1 MKPFI
6 SKNFKQKAKDFVRS
20 TDFSKALLIG
30 IALTTPIVLGVF
42 FDLVQYGIVITMG
55 AMLASPSD
63 TSGSLSHKLT
73 GVFLSMVIAVLMSII
88 GGSLSYFSELKV
100 LAIGIL
106 TFFIAYLSVYGFRAS
121 LVSFSGLFAL
131 VISFSP
137 VAGDLVIL
145 ERAVLIATGGVWY
158 MFLVYG
164 WHLLFPKMPTEFY
177 LSKTFDLT
185 SEYLKIRGQLASKAN
200 NRDELFKK
208 LLIVQSELT
217 DTHETLREIL
227 ISTRKGS
234 GQSVYEGKRL
244 LIFAL
249 LIDMLE
255 LAMANPV
262 NYSKTDTFFEKNPK
276 YLTDFQQLLF
286 EMSRRLKEISNHL
299 SAPKRLSKH
308 SRIIEFLKEVQ
319 EDVDTYGRENEIDKE
334 SATMLRNLY
343 KYQSEQASKIEKIEW
358 LILGPKISE
367 VPFIKTSEAQKFL
380 TKESYNHRV
389 LVENL
394 NFNSPIFRHSLR
406 LSVVTII
413 GYLIGDFFEVQNSYW
428 ILLTI
433 IVIMRPGYGLTK
445 QRSQERTIGTL
456 LGGAI
461 AVVAVLL
468 IQNVWI
474 YAVLAI
480 FSLMTSF
487 TMIQKNFKA
496 AAVFVTLS
504 VVFSYALFTSDIFSV
519 IQYRVVDTLIG
530 TSLAVAGNILLWP
543 AWEIQ
548 GIQKTLSET
557 IAANKQYLKA
567 IVAFYQK
574 KGEPTSELKVSRK
587 KAFLELSNLSSAFQR
602 MTQEPKSQHKIM
614 EQVYE
619 IVVLNHT
626 FLSSL
631 ASLSTYIITHPTT
644 KASENFKKVSDSIIS
659 NLQVAEDLLN
669 GKIES
674 SELLTN
680 KVYTQAV
687 FDATYG
693 IHYESIA
700 KANTDE
706 IEERQLIREQLK
718 WLLSLSEK
726 IPKVLIKLPR
736 I

>member
-1 MKPFI
+1 MKSFI
-6 SKNFKQKAKDFVRS
+6 KTYKQKSKDFVRS
-20 TDFSKALLIG
+20 TDFSKAFLIG
-30 IALTTPIVLGVF
+30 IALTTPIILGVL
-42 FDLVQYGIVITMG
+42 FDFLQYGIAITMG

-88 GGSLSYFSELKV
+88 GSNLIYFSELQV
-100 LAIGIL
+100 VVIGIL
-106 TFFIAYLSVYGFRAS
+106 TFSIAYLSVYGFRAS

-137 VAGDLVIL
+137 VAGDLLTV

-158 MFLVYG
+158 MFLVYV
-164 WHLLFPKMPTEFY
+164 WHLIFPKMPTEYY

-185 SEYLKIRGQLASKAN
+185 SEYLKIRGQLASKDN
-200 NRDELFKK
+200 DRNELFKK
-208 LLIVQSELT
+208 LLVVQTELT

-244 LIFAL
+244 LVFAL

-262 NYSKTDTFFEKNPK
+262 NYSKTDTFFDKNPK
-276 YLTDFQQLLF
+276 YLADFQQLLF
-286 EMSRRLKEISNHL
+286 EMSRRLKEISDNL
-299 SAPKRLSKH
+299 SSPKRLSKH
-308 SRIIEFLKEVQ
+308 SRIFEFLKEVQ
-319 EDVDTYGRENEIDKE
+319 EDVDTYEVENELNYE

-343 KYQSEQASKIEKIEW
+343 KYQSEQALKIEKIEW
-358 LILGPKISE
+358 LILGTKSEE
-367 VPFIKTSEAQKFL
+367 VPFIKSAEAQKFL

-389 LVENL
+389 LVENF
-394 NFNSPIFRHSLR
+394 NFASPIFRHSLR
-406 LSVVTII
+406 LAVITII
-413 GYLIGDFFEVQNSYW
+413 GYSIGDFFEVQNSYW

-461 AVVAVLL
+461 AVIGVLL

-474 YAVLAI
+474 YAILAVI
-480 FSLMTSF
+480 SLITSF
-487 TMIQKNFKA
+487 TMIQRNFKA

-504 VVFSYALFTSDIFSV
+504 VVFSYALFTTDIFSV
-519 IQYRVVDTLIG
+519 IQYRVIDTVIG
-530 TSLAVAGNILLWP
+530 TSLAVIGNILLWP

-557 IAANKQYLKA
+557 IAANKNYLKA
-567 IVAFYQK
+567 IITFYQK

-587 KAFLELSNLSSAFQR
+587 KAFLEMSNLSSAFQR
-602 MTQEPKSQHKIM
+602 MTQEPKSQHENM
-614 EQVYE
+614 ERVYE

-631 ASLSTYIITHPTT
+631 ASLSTYILTNPTT
-644 KASENFKKVSDSIIS
+644 AASDNFKKVSDAIIS
-659 NLQVAEDLLN
+659 NLQVSENLLT
-669 GKIES
+669 GKIEL
-674 SELLTN
+674 SERLMDA
-680 KVYTQAV
+680 VHTQEV
-687 FDATYG
+687 FNEIYG
-693 IHYESIA
+693 IHYETII
-700 KANTDE
+700 KGNTDV

-726 IPKVLIKLPR
+726 IPKLIIKLPQL
-736 I
+736 